1 MAQCYAG
8 RSHDDAVATRAGQP
22 QPAQEQ
28 AGGDMAIAGTEA
40 DAQHSCGELSALGK
54 AVWRQGSG
62 IDGGG
67 MVLVPVRRKS
77 R

>member
-1 MAQCYAG
+1 MTQCYAG
-8 RSHDDAVATRAGQP
+8 RSHDDAVATRAGKR

-28 AGGDMAIAGTEA
+28 AGGDIAIAGTEA
-40 DAQHSCGELSALGK
+40 DAQHSCGELSAPGK
-54 AVWRQGSG
+54 AVWRRGSG

-67 MVLVPVRRKS
+67 MVLVPMQRKS

>member
-8 RSHDDAVATRAGQP
+8 RSHDDAVATRVGQP

>member
-1 MAQCYAG
+1 MTQCYAG
-8 RSHDDAVATRAGQP
+8 RSHDDAVAARAGQR
-22 QPAQEQ
+22 QAAQEQ

-40 DAQHSCGELSALGK
+40 DAQHSCGELTALGK